1 MKNEIVPDVPIQRN
15 ISKMKQF
22 RLRLW
27 KDRHLLLLL
36 LPGLLYF
43 IVYKYAPMFGIVLA
57 FKDFNPFVGF
67 LESDWVG
74 LKHFKTIFADDEVLR
89 VIWNTLA
96 LSFLQ
101 ILFVFPVPI
110 IIALMLNEVRNQAYK
125 RVIQSIV
132 YLPHFLSWVVVIS
145 IVFIFLKSNGLVNS
159 LIQELFGIG
168 PFSFLSDP
176 GFFRPLV
183 ILEVIWKESGWSTII
198 LLAAVAGVSPELYE
212 AAIMDGASRWR
223 RIWHVTLPAIR
234 NVIIILLILRIGNVM
249 DSGFEQIF
257 LMLNSFNMEIG
268 NVLDT
273 FVYFKGIQQAD
284 FSFSTAVGLF
294 KGVVGLILVVLA
306 NTIAK
311 RFGEDSLY

>member
-1 MKNEIVPDVPIQRN
+1 MKNEIASKIPIRQN
-15 ISKMKQF
+15 TSKAK
-22 RLRLW
+22 RLRIRLW

-43 IVYKYAPMFGIVLA
+43 VVYKYAPMFGIVLA

-67 LESDWVG
+67 FESDWVG

-145 IVFIFLKSNGLVNS
+145 IVFIFLKSNGLVNN
-159 LIQELFGIG
+159 LIHQLFGVG

-212 AAIMDGASRWR
+212 AAIMDGANRWR

-294 KGVVGLILVVLA
+294 KGVVGLILVVMA